1 MSGLGSG
8 EVKGKNLVDNG
19 SGVSRDEEN
28 YKFLLLEDHGYL
40 PAVIEEPIQD
50 LLWAGA
56 ALRASGKGFSLKNY
70 RS

>member
-1 MSGLGSG
+1 M
-8 EVKGKNLVDNG
+8 EADRRKGRVSWIMDK

-56 ALRASGKGFSLKNY
+56 ALRALGKGFSLKNY